1 LNLVKTSE
9 NYDSFL
15 DEDLEVSQSVGSIF
29 HPTVSI
35 NNHTYRGEY
44 DNSNDLFKSICSV
57 MYERPDICSTFS
69 LGNSIPTIDG
79 KNVHGDVDKQAA
91 EEFAKRK
98 ADQRYREFDKSL
110 TGMSKRA
117 KGAEI
122 MLGLT
127 IVCIINCSCLLFFKM
142 YNKKETTSDMQA

>member
-1 LNLVKTSE
+1 
-9 NYDSFL
+9 
-15 DEDLEVSQSVGSIF
+15 
-29 HPTVSI
+29 
-35 NNHTYRGEY
+35 
-44 DNSNDLFKSICSV
+44 

>member
-110 TGMSKRA
+110 TGMSNRA

-122 MLGLT
+122 ML
-127 IVCIINCSCLLFFKM
+127 
-142 YNKKETTSDMQA
+142 